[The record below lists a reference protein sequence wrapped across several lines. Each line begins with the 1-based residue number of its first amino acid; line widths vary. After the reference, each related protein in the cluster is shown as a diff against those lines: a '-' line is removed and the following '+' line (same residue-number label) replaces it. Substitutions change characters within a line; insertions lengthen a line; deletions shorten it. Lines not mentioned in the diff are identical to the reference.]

1 MTKRKRILLIVIG
14 ILVVLA
20 IIISLFANSIAKNK
34 IEALLKNN
42 IPNHIEYSYKSFSV
56 NVLGGSIS
64 YKDLNLLIKVKDTS
78 LVQANIKME
87 SFTVGGLSYWDY
99 LFNDE
104 IHIGKLKF
112 DALQLTY
119 YKDHKNQPKD
129 STNKGK
135 AFKLPRPIII
145 DNINFKNSTVSIFED
160 SKDSTLL
167 SSKNINLDIKGIL
180 LNEKTLSSNISIEYE
195 NISIKT
201 GTIFYKAGDYE
212 NLNIHQI
219 EINNNTISLHQ
230 VKLETKYSKTELSK
244 IITKERDHYDVKIEN
259 LKINNFDF
267 GFENDSLFIKSNL
280 ISINNLDAVFYK
292 DKLVADDYKI
302 KKIYSKSIRELPIK
316 LTIDSVTIING
327 NVAYSEKAHAENPAG
342 TLNLSNL
349 NGGITNLSNTYKSPE
364 KTTINVEGIFM
375 KNSPMKAAWSFD
387 VNQTNEAFTFRGHLG
402 KLEASDMNAFI
413 TPLINVE
420 LEGEI
425 LETHFEI
432 TGDFNQS
439 IIHLSQNYDNIKL
452 DLLNKKR
459 KKMKTL
465 SEIANVF
472 INDDSQ
478 KGDDIF
484 HNVTAN
490 VSRDKTKSFFNYLAR
505 NLKASL
511 LIMFT
516 KKNKTEKQKTNKR
529 KDRKKD

>member
-1 MTKRKRILLIVIG
+1 MKKRKRILLIVIG
-14 ILVVLA
+14 ILVVTV
-20 IIISLFANSIAKNK
+20 IILSLFANSIAKNK
-34 IEALLKNN
+34 IEGLLKNS
-42 IPNHIEYSYKSFSV
+42 IPDHIENSYKSISV

-64 YKDLNLLIKVKDTS
+64 FKELNLLIKAKDTS

-87 SFTVGGLSYWDY
+87 SFIVGGLSYWDY

-104 IHIGKLKF
+104 IHIGKIKF
-112 DALQLTY
+112 DDLQVIH
-119 YKDHKNQPKD
+119 YKDHKNIPTD
-129 STNKGK
+129 STKKSK
-135 AFKLPRPIII
+135 AFKLPKPITIGHII
-145 DNINFKNSTVSIFED
+145 LKNSFISVYD
-160 SKDSTLL
+160 STKDSTLL
-167 SSKNINLDIKGIL
+167 ESKNIDLDIRNIL
-180 LNEKTLSSNISIEYE
+180 LNENTLSNKIPIEYE
-195 NISIKT
+195 NLSIKT
-201 GTIFYKAGDYE
+201 GTIFYKAGEYE

-219 EINNNTISLHQ
+219 EINNNTISLNEI
-230 VKLETKYSKTELSK
+230 KIETKYSKTELSK
-244 IITKERDHYDVKIEN
+244 IIIKERDHFDVKIEN

-267 GFENDSLFIKSNL
+267 GFENDTLFIKSNL
-280 ISINNLDAVFYK
+280 ISINNPDAAFYR

-302 KKIYSKSIRELPIK
+302 KKLYSKSIRELPIN
-316 LTIDSVTIING
+316 LTIDSVAIING
-327 NVAYSEKAHAENPAG
+327 KVAYSEKAHFENPAG

-349 NGGITNLSNTYKSPE
+349 NGGITNLSNTYASPE

-375 KNSPMKAAWSFD
+375 NDTPMKATWSFD
-387 VNQTNEAFTFRGHLG
+387 VNQTSDAFTFRGHLG

-413 TPLINVE
+413 TPLINAE

-459 KKMKTL
+459 KKKKAL

-478 KGDDIF
+478 VGDDIF
-484 HNVTAN
+484 HNITAN
-490 VSRDKTKSFFNYLAR
+490 ASRDKTKSFFNYLAR

-516 KKNKTEKQKTNKR
+516 KKNKNEKQKTNKR